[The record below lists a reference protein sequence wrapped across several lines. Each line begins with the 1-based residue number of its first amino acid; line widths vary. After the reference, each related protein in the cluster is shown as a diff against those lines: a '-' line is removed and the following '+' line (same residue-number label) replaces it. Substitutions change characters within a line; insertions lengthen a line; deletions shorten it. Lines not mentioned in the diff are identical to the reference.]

1 MILIDKLKQLR
12 KETNVSMSDC
22 EKALKESGGDIEKA
36 KEILRKWGK
45 EVALKKG
52 SRETKQGII
61 DVYLHPNKKVGV
73 MLQIHCETDFVAKSE
88 EFKKL
93 SHEIC
98 LQIAAMTPLFLR
110 EEDIPAEFLDS
121 EKKIYREQLKDS
133 GKPQK
138 LVDQIIEGKLKK
150 YKEEFSLLSQTW
162 IKDDTKTIKDLIN
175 EHIARIGENMA
186 IKKFVRYEI

>member
-1 MILIDKLKQLR
+1 MIPIEKLKQLR
-12 KETNVSMSDC
+12 KETLVSMSDC
-22 EKALKESGGDIEKA
+22 EKALKESSGDIEKA

-52 SRETKQGII
+52 SRETRQGI
-61 DVYLHPNKKVGV
+61 VEAYLHPNKKLGV
-73 MLQIHCETDFVAKSE
+73 ILQIHCETDFVAKSE

-93 SHEIC
+93 AHEIC
-98 LQIAAMTPLFLR
+98 LQIAAMNPLFLK
-110 EEDIPAEFLDS
+110 EEEIPKEFLEG
-121 EKKIYREQLKDS
+121 EKKIYLEQLKNS

-150 YKEEFSLLSQTW
+150 YKEEISLLSQPW
-162 IKDDTKTIKDLIN
+162 IKDENKKIKELIT
-175 EHIARIGENMA
+175 ESIAKIGENMS